1 MTKDAIIVAGHC
13 CLDIIPSF
21 ASTADGELHPGKLVD
36 VGPAL
41 LAPGGTVSNVGLSLS
56 RLGAPVRMVGKV
68 GDDHFGRILLALYR
82 ERDPAL
88 ANGMIVTPGEV
99 TSYSVVISPPG
110 SDRIFLHCSGAN
122 HTFSA
127 ADLLAQSF
135 EGAAILHFGYPPLM
149 RGMYRDGG
157 ADLAAIMQESRR
169 RGLFTSLDMALPDP
183 ASEAGRVDWRAVLQ
197 RVLPFV
203 DAFLPSIEETLFM
216 LDRAHY
222 DELRA
227 RHGVAGVIEGVDSAL
242 LTRLAGELLSWGA
255 RIVGLKLGDQGFYLR
270 TARDVGEAP
279 FLNSAEWA
287 DRELLVPCFQTEVAG
302 TTGAGDATIAGL
314 LTAMLAGMTPE
325 VAIRSAVA
333 VGAFSV
339 EQLDATSGVP
349 RWEEVQR
356 RLQMDWATCPV
367 LAPMA
372 GWRLDET
379 AKVWYGPSD
388 KMKGAAQ

>member
-1 MTKDAIIVAGHC
+1 MAARTWR
-13 CLDIIPSF
+13 PSC
-21 ASTADGELHPGKLVD
+21 
-36 VGPAL
+36 
-41 LAPGGTVSNVGLSLS
+41 N
-56 RLGAPVRMVGKV
+56 RLGV
-68 GDDHFGRILLALYR
+68 
-82 ERDPAL
+82 
-88 ANGMIVTPGEV
+88 
-99 TSYSVVISPPG
+99 
-110 SDRIFLHCSGAN
+110 
-122 HTFSA
+122 A
-127 ADLLAQSF
+127 ACL
-135 EGAAILHFGYPPLM
+135 
-149 RGMYRDGG
+149 
-157 ADLAAIMQESRR
+157 
-169 RGLFTSLDMALPDP
+169 TSLDMALPDP
-183 ASEAGRVDWRAVLQ
+183 ASEAGRVDWRPCLQ
-197 RVLPFV
+197 RVLPYV
-203 DAFLPSIEETLFM
+203 DGFLPSIEEILFM
-216 LDRAHY
+216 LDRAEY
-222 DELRA
+222 DALRA

-242 LTRLAGELLSWGA
+242 LTRLAGELLSLGA

-325 VAIRSAVA
+325 VAIRGAVA

-339 EQLDATSGVP
+339 EQLDAASGVP

-356 RLQMDWATCPV
+356 RLQMEWATCPV